1 MHHHSPR
8 IRRNVSTPNL
18 RVVVDNFGGG
28 RGRSRGQS
36 PVIVERLYDET
47 VGEDFDDFDYRL
59 RAARNISRGREEF
72 SHGYG
77 LYGELPSTRLPR
89 PGSRGHLFREPQY
102 VERERPSFRG
112 PSYESPSYEMP
123 SFDGPS
129 FDRHSY
135 EWPSHVRGQ
144 LQIENEE
151 QVNSRTYE
159 SGKRN
164 IHT

>member
-1 MHHHSPR
+1 MHHHSSR

-18 RVVVDNFGGG
+18 RVVVDNFVGG
-28 RGRSRGQS
+28 RGRSRSRS

-47 VGEDFDDFDYRL
+47 VEEDFDDFDYRP

-72 SHGYG
+72 FHGYG
-77 LYGELPSTRLPR
+77 LYDELPSMRLPR
-89 PGSRGHLFREPQY
+89 SGSRERIFREPPY
-102 VERERPSFRG
+102 EEREYVRSLFRG
-112 PSYESPSYEMP
+112 PSYELPSYE
-123 SFDGPS
+123 G
-129 FDRHSY
+129 
-135 EWPSHVRGQ
+135 GQ

-151 QVNSRTYE
+151 RVNSRIYE

>member
-18 RVVVDNFGGG
+18 RVVVDNFVGGRG
-28 RGRSRGQS
+28 RGRSRS

-47 VGEDFDDFDYRL
+47 VEEDWDNFDYQP
-59 RAARNISRGREEF
+59 RAARNIRRGREEF

-77 LYGELPSTRLPR
+77 LYDELPSIRLPR
-89 PGSRGHLFREPQY
+89 SGSPERLFREPPYEQREY
-102 VERERPSFRG
+102 VRPSFRG
-112 PSYESPSYEMP
+112 PSHDSPYEISYERPSYE
-123 SFDGPS
+123 G
-129 FDRHSY
+129 
-135 EWPSHVRGQ
+135 GQ

-151 QVNSRTYE
+151 RVNSRIYE